1 MKLKSLLAMILLT
14 FTVQQVWAQRTVSG
28 TISDKSSGET
38 MPGVAVLVDG
48 TTTGVFS
55 DMDGKY
61 SIKVNGDTD
70 VLIFSFVGYTT
81 RKVTVGSQSTIDVAL
96 ESGVELDE
104 VVVTA
109 LGVSREKKAL
119 GYAVQ
124 EIGGDEF
131 SQAKETNVVR
141 SLAGKVAG
149 VQVTSSNSMG
159 GSSKVLLRGASSIT
173 GENQPLF
180 VVDGVPVDNSNFAD
194 GNQARDAG
202 GYDYGNAIQDLNPN
216 DIESVTVLK
225 GPAAAALYG
234 NRASNGAIVITTKTG
249 KSFAASGRRGIGVEI
264 NSGVSFQNVFVLP
277 DYQNSYGGGA
287 GDEFLGTDDNGA
299 FIADYGYDGS
309 WGPALNGQSVRHWDS
324 WYEGDTFGEVR
335 PWESN
340 PDNVKD
346 FFQTGVT
353 YSNNVALVGAT
364 DASSFRLSYTNLDQT
379 GTQENSFLDRNTI
392 NFSGTSQLSERLSAS
407 ISANYV
413 NTQTSGRPKNGYG
426 ESIMSQFT
434 QWFQRQVDMERL
446 RDYKQPDGSQRTWNR
461 NSTTDGDP
469 HYWDNPFWERYENV
483 QNDERNRV
491 FGNFNVTYKLNDMWS
506 VTGRAMT
513 DFYNDTRE
521 ERVAVGGV
529 RIPMYSQANRE
540 LRETNL
546 DLMLSFNKQLNEDL
560 SITGFV
566 GGNQRL
572 FGYSLLSGET
582 QGGLNTPGFYNLQN
596 SASEILIED
605 YTERK
610 KINSLFGTAS
620 FGYKNKL
627 YLDLTA
633 RNDWSSTLPEENN
646 SFFYPSATASYVFSE
661 DLDLDWLSFGKVR
674 VGWASVGNDT
684 DPYRTT
690 PAYVVNPNFGSN
702 PNASV
707 PNSLF
712 NADLR
717 PEITKSME
725 FGAELNFFL
734 NRVRLDFTYYTQTTE
749 DLIFSVSQSAST
761 GYSSRIMNAGTVE
774 NRGIELMLN
783 VTPVKT
789 ESGFTW
795 DLGLNF
801 AKNQNELVSLVDGV
815 DNLRYTSLFGVTL
828 EARVG
833 EPLGTFMGFDYQY
846 DDAGNKLVDANGVYL
861 TTDEVVPLGTI
872 LPDFTGGVTNT
883 LTYKN
888 LTFFALIDFQKGG
901 SLHSYSNQWGKYSGT
916 LAETAE
922 NNIREEGI
930 VVEGVYAPGTII
942 DDVDV
947 SGQANASVLG
957 AQNHFFLNQGYVV
970 HAADQY
976 DASFIKLRE
985 MRLNYNVTSED
996 D

>member
-1 MKLKSLLAMILLT
+1 
-14 FTVQQVWAQRTVSG
+14 
-28 TISDKSSGET
+28 
-38 MPGVAVLVDG
+38 
-48 TTTGVFS
+48 
-55 DMDGKY
+55 
-61 SIKVNGDTD
+61 
-70 VLIFSFVGYTT
+70 
-81 RKVTVGSQSTIDVAL
+81 
-96 ESGVELDE
+96 
-104 VVVTA
+104 
-109 LGVSREKKAL
+109 
-119 GYAVQ
+119 VQ
-124 EIGGDEF
+124 EVGGDEF

-149 VQVTSSNSMG
+149 VQVTSSNAMG

-180 VVDGVPVDNSNFAD
+180 VVDGVPVDNSNFTTA
-194 GNQARDAG
+194 NQERDAG

-234 NRASNGAIVITTKTG
+234 SRASNGAIVITTKTG
-249 KSFAASGRRGIGVEI
+249 KSYAASGRRGVGVEV
-264 NSGVSFQNVFVLP
+264 NTGVSFQNVFVIP

-287 GDEFLGTDDNGA
+287 GDEFIGQDDNGVN
-299 FIADYGYDGS
+299 IPDMGYDGS
-309 WGPALNGQSVRHWDS
+309 WGPALNGQAARHWDS

-335 PWESN
+335 PWSAN

-379 GTQENSFLDRNTI
+379 GTYENASLGRNTI

-407 ISANYV
+407 VSVNYV
-413 NTQTSGRPKNGYG
+413 NTQTTGRPLTGYG

-461 NSTTDGDP
+461 NSTTDGGP

-491 FGNFNVTYKLNDMWS
+491 FGNFSVNYKLNDMWS

-529 RIPMYSQANRE
+529 RVPLYSQANRE
-540 LRETNL
+540 VRETNL
-546 DLMLSFNKQLNEDL
+546 DLLLNFNKQLNEDL
-560 SITGFV
+560 SLTGFV

-572 FGYSLLSGET
+572 FGYSKLSGAT
-582 QGGLNTPGFYNLQN
+582 QGGLNTPGYYNLAN
-596 SASEILIED
+596 SASEVLIDD
-605 YTERK
+605 YSERK
-610 KINSLFGTAS
+610 KVNSVFGTAS
-620 FGYKNKL
+620 LGYKNTL
-627 YLDLTA
+627 YVDFTA

-646 SFFYPSATASYVFSE
+646 SYFYPSVTGSYVFSE
-661 DLDLDWLSFGKVR
+661 NLDIDWLSFGKVR
-674 VGWASVGNDT
+674 VGWASVGNDS
-684 DPYRTT
+684 DPYKTT
-690 PAYVVNPNFGSN
+690 AAYVVNPNFGTS

-707 PNSLF
+707 PNALF
-712 NADLR
+712 NADLK
-717 PEITKSME
+717 PELTKSIE

-749 DLIFSVSQSAST
+749 DLIFSVSQSAAT
-761 GYSSRIMNAGTVE
+761 GYSSRILNAGTVE
-774 NRGIELMLN
+774 NKGIEVMLN

-801 AKNQNELVSLVDGV
+801 AKNNNQLVSLVDGV
-815 DNLRYTSLFGVTL
+815 ENLRYTSLFGVSL

-846 DDAGNKLVDANGVYL
+846 DDAGNKLVDADGVYL
-861 TTDEVVPLGTI
+861 TTDEIVPLGTI

-883 LTYKN
+883 LTYKG
-888 LTFFALIDFQKGG
+888 LTFYALIDFQKGG

-947 SGQANASVLG
+947 SGQANSSVLD
-957 AQNHFFLNQGYVV
+957 AQSHFFLNQGYVV

-985 MRLNYNVTSED
+985 MRLNYSLPAKMTEGLPFYSVSVGVYGRNLAILHKNVPHVDPEVASASGNIQGFEGGQLPAERTIGVNLSFKL
-996 D
+996 